1 MNRELT
7 KREKTLLLILVLLVL
22 ALGYFKLILEA
33 INDQITTYRASTDL
47 EQTQLDTDRV
57 KLAQLEQMRAAIAA
71 IKATGEE
78 RAIPQYDNDVVLMK
92 DLHAILSSASEYEI
106 DCTAETTQDGYLA
119 LRPVVLTYTTGT
131 YAQSRSIIDAV
142 CASENVNYLSNVD
155 IRYDTNDGTCKTT
168 LAVTFF
174 EIMP

>member
-22 ALGYFKLILEA
+22 ALGYFKLILEP
-33 INDQITTYRASTDL
+33 INDQITTYRANTDI

-106 DCTAETTQDGYLA
+106 DCTAETT
-119 LRPVVLTYTTGT
+119 
-131 YAQSRSIIDAV
+131 
-142 CASENVNYLSNVD
+142 
-155 IRYDTNDGTCKTT
+155 
-168 LAVTFF
+168 
-174 EIMP
+174 